1 MKKSCYRY
9 FLLIAFHLIFN
20 GNLFSQINFVYNGDF
35 ETKTT
40 CNIGLGDLNIAPQW
54 MQPTFGT
61 SDYFNFC
68 AGLGSLVG
76 VPLNQFGIE
85 NGHSNLGYAGLGCFG
100 SNSFVN
106 SGREY
111 IQTKLK
117 SSLIRGVDYYL
128 EFYVSLA
135 DFPSV
140 HSSQVAINSFGC
152 YFSDSAFFDSIYTN
166 ITRTPQ
172 IQTEGNLFYADT
184 AGWMKI
190 QGIYKAKGGEEYI
203 TIGNF
208 KDDASTQTQ
217 IVATSTVL
225 PISVQISYYYIDD
238 VSLFEITTPKTIH
251 DTTICLGDSLLL
263 GANDTAISCTW
274 YPKIGLND
282 STLINPTAIPKL
294 TTKYYVSHQNTFGY
308 TATDS
313 VLITVIDCSGESSL
327 WVPNIFSP
335 NQDNQNDLFSITSK
349 NIVHL
354 NCKIVNRY
362 GALVAEINELNQSW
376 DGRSNSGKEL
386 SDGVYYYYLNA
397 IGRDLKKYELKGF
410 VQLVR

>member
-1 MKKSCYRY
+1 
-9 FLLIAFHLIFN
+9 
-20 GNLFSQINFVYNGDF
+20 
-35 ETKTT
+35 
-40 CNIGLGDLNIAPQW
+40 
-54 MQPTFGT
+54 
-61 SDYFNFC
+61 
-68 AGLGSLVG
+68 
-76 VPLNQFGIE
+76 
-85 NGHSNLGYAGLGCFG
+85 GLGCFG

>member
-1 MKKSCYRY
+1 LKKSCYSY
-9 FLLIAFHLIFN
+9 FLLIAFQLIYK
-20 GNLFSQINFVYNGDF
+20 GNLFSQVNFVYNGDF

-40 CNIGLGDLNIAPQW
+40 CNIGPGAINIAPNW
-54 MQPTFGT
+54 VQPTFGT
-61 SDYFNFC
+61 SDYFNVC
-68 AGLGSLVG
+68 AGLGSQLG
-76 VPLNQFGIE
+76 VPLNLFGFQ
-85 NGHSNLGYAGLGCFG
+85 NAHSGAGYSGI
-100 SNSFVN
+100 FVYLTSPIDTN
-106 SGREY
+106 YREF

-117 SSLIRGVDYYL
+117 EILKAQSIYYL
-128 EFYVSLA
+128 EFYINLS
-135 DFPSV
+135 DIPQIKSNK
-140 HSSQVAINSFGC
+140 VAINSFGC
-152 YFSDSAFFDSIYTN
+152 YFSDSAFFDSTFTN
-166 ITRTPQ
+166 APRIPQ
-172 IQTEGNLFYADT
+172 IQTSNTMIYADT

-203 TIGNF
+203 TLGNF
-208 KDDASTQTQ
+208 KDDASTLTQ

-225 PISVQISYYYIDD
+225 PISAQISYYYIDD

-263 GANDTAISCTW
+263 GANDTAISCVW

-282 STLINPTAIPKL
+282 STLTNPTAIPKL

-313 VLITVIDCSGESSL
+313 VLITVIDCSSESSL